1 MRRTAVFG
9 GVGAACLVLMAGSLA
24 AHDPITT
31 KVSWDR
37 EIGPL
42 IKARCVSC
50 HTPEGTAPMSLA
62 TYDDARPWARAIR
75 EEVLARR
82 MPKWPVVRG
91 YGDFRN
97 DPSLSPFEIALITA
111 WVDGGA
117 PRKILTTMPATRPVP
132 MLPPA
137 LPPPAPGRTT
147 SLTCDAGALPLG
159 TLVGLRPE
167 LPEGGSIEVSVQLA
181 DGREEPLIWLRGFA
195 PAFATT
201 YWLRRPLEVS
211 AGSRVVITA
220 DAGQSACQVRFIY
233 GQP

>member
-1 MRRTAVFG
+1 VRGPAIFG
-9 GVGAACLVLMAGSLA
+9 GVGVAVLALMAGSLA

-31 KVSWDR
+31 KVGWNR

-42 IKARCVSC
+42 IEARCVSC
-50 HTPEGTAPMSLA
+50 HAPDGPAPMSLA
-62 TYDDARPWARAIR
+62 TYDEARPWARAIR

-117 PRKILTTMPATRPVP
+117 PRKVLTSVPVTRPGMVLPLALPSPATGRTADLACHAGD
-132 MLPPA
+132 LPP
-137 LPPPAPGRTT
+137 
-147 SLTCDAGALPLG
+147 G

-167 LPEGGSIEVSVQLA
+167 LADGGGVEVIVRLA
-181 DGREEPLIWLRGFA
+181 DGREEPLIWLRDFA
-195 PAFATT
+195 PGFATT
-201 YWLRRPLEVS
+201 YWLRRPLEVT
-211 AGSRVVITA
+211 AGSRVHISGA
-220 DAGQSACQVRFIY
+220 PGGAACRLRFIY

>member
-1 MRRTAVFG
+1 MRPPAIVGGFG
-9 GVGAACLVLMAGSLA
+9 IAGLVLMAGSLA

-31 KVSWDR
+31 KVAWDR

-42 IKARCVSC
+42 LQARCVSC
-50 HTPEGTAPMSLA
+50 HTPDGPAPMSLA

-97 DPSLSPFEIALITA
+97 DPSLSAFEIALLAA

-117 PRKILTTMPATRPVP
+117 PRRILTPVP
-132 MLPPA
+132 AARPA
-137 LPPPAPGRTT
+137 PILPPPLPPPVAGRTAG
-147 SLTCDAGALPLG
+147 LACDEGLLPPG

-167 LPEGGSIEVSVQLA
+167 LPAGESIEVVARLA
-181 DGREEPLIWLRGFA
+181 DGREEPLIWLRDFS

-201 YWLRRPLEVS
+201 YWLRRPIEVM
-211 AGSRVVITA
+211 AGSRVLITGSSG
-220 DAGQSACQVRFIY
+220 DAPCRVGFIY

>member
-1 MRRTAVFG
+1 MRGSAIVG
-9 GVGAACLVLMAGSLA
+9 GVGVAVLALMSGSLA

-42 IKARCVSC
+42 IQARCVSC
-50 HTPEGTAPMSLA
+50 HAPDGPAPMSLA
-62 TYDDARPWARAIR
+62 TYEEARPWARAIR

-117 PRKILTTMPATRPVP
+117 PRRILTPVPATRRAP

-137 LPPPAPGRTT
+137 LPPPATGRTAT
-147 SLTCDAGALPLG
+147 LACDADALPQG

-167 LPEGGSIEVSVQLA
+167 VTEGGSIEVTVRLA
-181 DGREEPLIWLRGFA
+181 DGREEPLIWLRGFS
-195 PAFATT
+195 PHFATT
-201 YWLRRPLEVS
+201 YWLRRPIDVM
-211 AGSRVVITA
+211 AGSSVHVSSSPD
-220 DAGQSACQVRFIY
+220 DAACRVRFIY

>member
-1 MRRTAVFG
+1 MRRPAIFG
-9 GVGAACLVLMAGSLA
+9 GVGVVALALMAGSLA

-42 IKARCVSC
+42 LQARCVSC
-50 HTPEGTAPMSLA
+50 HAPDGTAPMSLA
-62 TYDDARPWARAIR
+62 TYEDARPWARAIR

-111 WVDGGA
+111 WADGGA
-117 PRKILTTMPATRPVP
+117 PRKVVTPVP
-132 MLPPA
+132 AARPAPVLPPV
-137 LPPPAPGRTT
+137 LPPPATSRTAT
-147 SLTCDAGALPLG
+147 LACDAATLPPG

-167 LPEGGSIEVSVQLA
+167 LPAGGSIEVIARLA
-181 DGREEPLIWLRGFA
+181 DGREEPLIWLRDFS

-201 YWLRRPLEVS
+201 YWLRRPLEVM
-211 AGSRVVITA
+211 AGSSVDISA
-220 DAGQSACQVRFIY
+220 AKGQSACRVRFIY